1 MQPHARVTTA
11 LQHLMELQGIRV
23 WPYLVG
29 LAPDLNTARKHL
41 ASLRQTMNQLGLE
54 EAHHKATEP
63 TQSLV
68 WIGILFDLPTMTM
81 SIPPQKIEQT
91 LQQVQF
97 WLSRTHIPV
106 SKLQTLIGQLAH
118 IVKCCPAGRTFMAR
132 LYDTLARQTGNTVT
146 PITVPVRQDLRWFRQ
161 LLPNFTGVRLMRQ
174 LTTHLTL
181 TADACLTGIGA
192 VTTTEFYSVKLPLEV
207 LQRNLSITLLE
218 MLNILVAARL
228 WAHTWSNKNIMIFS
242 DNMAVVVTL
251 QAGRAHN
258 GFLRAA
264 TRELW
269 FIAAKHDIHIVIRH
283 RPGASQD
290 MATADALSRAHLSTH
305 FQTCIQK
312 LTDAKVKQ
320 TLAGKPQN
328 RSVIYTTLQTL
339 RPMSHS

>member
-1 MQPHARVTTA
+1 
-11 LQHLMELQGIRV
+11 MELQGIRV
-23 WPYLVG
+23 WPYLDDIVG

-54 EAHHKATEP
+54 EAHHRATEL

-106 SKLQTLIGQLAH
+106 SKLQMLIGQLAH

-181 TADACLTGIGA
+181 TADACLTGIGE
-192 VTTTEFYSVKLPLEV
+192 VTTTEFYSVKLPLEL

-228 WAHTWSNKNIMIFS
+228 
-242 DNMAVVVTL
+242 
-251 QAGRAHN
+251 
-258 GFLRAA
+258 
-264 TRELW
+264 
-269 FIAAKHDIHIVIRH
+269 
-283 RPGASQD
+283 
-290 MATADALSRAHLSTH
+290 
-305 FQTCIQK
+305 
-312 LTDAKVKQ
+312 
-320 TLAGKPQN
+320 
-328 RSVIYTTLQTL
+328 
-339 RPMSHS
+339 